1 MSMRSIHITKPC
13 IKWVGGKT
21 QILDKLLPLFPR
33 EINNY
38 HEPFLGGGSVLLAL
52 LSHVRAGSI
61 VVKGQVYASDLN
73 EPLIHLYK
81 NIQSRHLE
89 LYNKIK
95 EYVDEFRLCAS
106 NIALV
111 NRKPTTIDEAR
122 SCKESYYYWIRS
134 QYNKLSKDEKNG
146 IVGSAMLLFMN
157 KTGFRGVFRVGPNGY
172 NVPYGHYNN
181 PEIVNLEHLTE
192 IHDLIQSVVFETA
205 DFSTS
210 LSHVADGDFVY
221 LDPPYAPETAKSFV
235 GYNEAGFDLQQHK
248 KLFTLCN
255 DVTSRG
261 QLIMSNS
268 DVELVRESFNP
279 DKYTICPILCK
290 RSINSTNPSAKAK
303 EVIITY
309 LPR

>member
-1 MSMRSIHITKPC
+1 MSLSSIDITKPC

-33 EINNY
+33 EISNY

-52 LSHVRAGSI
+52 LSHVKAGSI
-61 VVKGQVYASDLN
+61 VVKGHIYANDLN

-106 NIALV
+106 NNALV
-111 NRKPTTIDEAR
+111 NRKPSNIDEAR
-122 SCKESYYYWIRS
+122 SSKESYYYWIRS
-134 QYNKLSKDEKNG
+134 QYNKLSKDEKNS
-146 IVGSAMLLFMN
+146 IIGSAMLLFMN

-172 NVPYGHYNN
+172 NVPYGHYTN

-192 IHDLIQSVVFETA
+192 IHDLIQGVVFETA

-210 LSHVADGDFVY
+210 LAHVSLGDFVY

-235 GYNEAGFDLQQHK
+235 GYNESGFDLQQHK

-261 QLIMSNS
+261 QMIMSNS

>member
-1 MSMRSIHITKPC
+1 MPSIHITKPC

-21 QILDKLLPLFPR
+21 QILDKLLPMFPR

-52 LSHVRAGSI
+52 LSHVKAGSI
-61 VVKGQVYASDLN
+61 VVKGHVYASDLN
-73 EPLIHLYK
+73 KPLVHLYK
-81 NIQSRHLE
+81 NIQLRHVE

-95 EYVDEFRLCAS
+95 EYVDEYGLCAS
-106 NIALV
+106 NVTLV
-111 NRKPTTIDEAR
+111 NRKPTNIDEAR

-134 QYNKLSKDEKNG
+134 QYNKLSTDEKNG
-146 IVGSAMLLFMN
+146 IIGSAMLLFMN
-157 KTGFRGVFRVGPNGY
+157 KTGFRGVFRSGPNGY
-172 NVPYGHYNN
+172 NVPYGHYVN

-192 IHDLIQSVVFETA
+192 IHDLIQGVMFACA

-248 KLFTLCN
+248 NLFALCN

-261 QLIMSNS
+261 QFIMSNS
-268 DVELVRESFNP
+268 DVDLVRESFNP
-279 DKYTICPILCK
+279 DTYTIYPILCK

-303 EVIITY
+303 EVIITH